1 MVAVRATVPKG
12 ESDSFRLLDAG
23 IDQLAWHDWRRTLA
37 GDLIDQGDLAGAQLT
52 LGHSSPGVTMRY
64 SRREMKIVQD
74 VLSKRLT
81 PYVRRSHI
89 R

>member
-1 MVAVRATVPKG
+1 M
-12 ESDSFRLLDAG
+12 
-23 IDQLAWHDWRRTLA
+23 TLA

-52 LGHSSPGVTMRY
+52 LGHSSPNVTMRY

-81 PYVRRSHI
+81 PYAGRSLEMEYSYFC
-89 R
+89 